1 MRICLIRNPSKSWRG
16 ARGRRGEETCYD
28 NMSYNIS
35 GVWLDVDCINDS
47 FQFDEEEG
55 RLFLFSRFKSAFYLI
70 TFFRIIRF
78 HLELTNSLDNRRRLL
93 SVNSFK
99 YVDTH
104 WSMSMT
110 SVLNDSEGV
119 KHCIYVWY
127 YILKWPRM
135 YASTICFVFLKS
147 LT

>member
-1 MRICLIRNPSKSWRG
+1 
-16 ARGRRGEETCYD
+16 
-28 NMSYNIS
+28 MSYNIS
-35 GVWLDVDCINDS
+35 GVWLDVDCISDS

-55 RLFLFSRFKSAFYLI
+55 RFFLFSRFKSAFYLI

-99 YVDTH
+99 YVDTD

-119 KHCIYVWY
+119 KHCIYV
-127 YILKWPRM
+127 
-135 YASTICFVFLKS
+135 
-147 LT
+147 